1 MVRIYCFIVFIFVCV
16 GFVGVFLYLPTP
28 HHVDYSS
35 DLDVVDL
42 EAFASEVEY
51 IGTIGIGGHRYQAL
65 TASV

>member
-1 MVRIYCFIVFIFVCV
+1 MCV
-16 GFVGVFLYLPTP
+16 VDGVACLLEETR